1 MKYYAT
7 IVFVLLSM
15 LAFGQHY
22 NLVNDRFVNQQIE
35 SAIMLSESGMHTAF
49 KPWRVSEVNKVIHH
63 PDSAWNVNL
72 PNKKFYSSRVG
83 KKIFSEHL
91 LQIDHKDYSLYLN
104 PLFGFSG
111 GKDQF
116 TGRNTY
122 DNSRGIQVM
131 GSIGK
136 SVSFYTSFWENQ
148 SVFVNYVDSFVRKN
162 NVVPGQGRVKPFGDG
177 GFDYAYAA
185 GYVSIQPSKFFNL
198 QFGNDKQFIGDGY
211 RSLLLSDN
219 AFNYPFAKIT
229 TNFWK
234 IQYTNLFLAW
244 QNIGNASNSG
254 VGGYKQKFGT
264 IHHLSYNVMQ
274 GLNIGLF
281 EGIVWQGG
289 DTTGMRRG
297 FDPNYLNPIIFYRP
311 VEFSRGS
318 PDNVLIGLNIKAKLF
333 KKYMFYGQI
342 LLDEFSLKEV
352 KARNGWWANKQA
364 FQLGYSFFNLFG
376 IKNLNW
382 QNELNVVRPY
392 TYGHFTGEQSYT
404 HYAQPLAH
412 PLGAN
417 FIENVQ
423 FLRYRYR
430 RFGIEAKVL
439 MAQYGGDSLKANGSF
454 SNYGQN
460 IFQGTAEIVG
470 GPTEVPSIYGNTIL
484 QGVKNT
490 LVFTD
495 LNVSYLINPKTGLR
509 ISLNLSR
516 RSQRTIFETRNTI
529 WGFVTL
535 STLLPNRYYDF

>member
-91 LQIDHKDYSLYLN
+91 LQIDHKDYSLYLD

-352 KARNGWWANKQA
+352 KARSGWWANKQA

-392 TYGHFTGEQSYT
+392 TYGHFTAEQSYT

-439 MAQYGGDSLKANGSF
+439 MAQYGADSLKANGSF

-495 LNVSYLINPKTGLR
+495 LNLSYLINPKTGLR

-535 STLLPNRYYDF
+535 STLLPNRHYDF

>member
-1 MKYYAT
+1 MRNYIAL
-7 IVFVLLSM
+7 ISCLVIQH
-15 LAFGQHY
+15 AFAQHY
-22 NLVNDRFVNQQIE
+22 NLVNDRFLNNQIE
-35 SAIMLSESGMHTAF
+35 AAIHTSSSGMHTAF
-49 KPWRVSEVNKVIHH
+49 KPWRVNVVKTVIHH
-63 PDSAWNVNL
+63 PDSALKMKL
-72 PNKKFYSSRVG
+72 PNKRFYSSNVG

-91 LQIDHKDYSLYLN
+91 LQLDREDYSLYLD

-122 DNSRGIQVM
+122 DNSRGIQIM

-148 SVFVNYVDSFVRKN
+148 SVFVNYVDSFVRQN
-162 NVVPGQGRVKPFGDG
+162 NVVPGQGRVKPFGDA

-234 IQYTNLFLAW
+234 LQYTNLFLAW

-264 IHHLSYNVMQ
+264 IHHLSYNVMK

-297 FDPNYLNPIIFYRP
+297 FDPIYLNPIIFYRP

-318 PDNVLIGLNIKAKLF
+318 PDNVLIG
-333 KKYMFYGQI
+333 
-342 LLDEFSLKEV
+342 
-352 KARNGWWANKQA
+352 
-364 FQLGYSFFNLFG
+364 
-376 IKNLNW
+376 
-382 QNELNVVRPY
+382 
-392 TYGHFTGEQSYT
+392 
-404 HYAQPLAH
+404 
-412 PLGAN
+412 
-417 FIENVQ
+417 
-423 FLRYRYR
+423 
-430 RFGIEAKVL
+430 
-439 MAQYGGDSLKANGSF
+439 
-454 SNYGQN
+454 
-460 IFQGTAEIVG
+460 
-470 GPTEVPSIYGNTIL
+470 
-484 QGVKNT
+484 
-490 LVFTD
+490 
-495 LNVSYLINPKTGLR
+495 
-509 ISLNLSR
+509 
-516 RSQRTIFETRNTI
+516 
-529 WGFVTL
+529 
-535 STLLPNRYYDF
+535 

>member
-1 MKYYAT
+1 MKYYAA
-7 IVFVLLSM
+7 IVFGLLSR
-15 LAFGQHY
+15 LTFGQHY

-35 SAIMLSESGMHTAF
+35 SAIHLSQSGMHTAF

-91 LQIDHKDYSLYLN
+91 LQIDNKDYSLYLD

-148 SVFVNYVDSFVRKN
+148 SVFVNYVDSFVQKN
-162 NVVPGQGRVKPFGDG
+162 NVVPGQGRVKPFGDR

-264 IHHLSYNVMQ
+264 IHHLSFNVMQ

-318 PDNVLIGLNIKAKLF
+318 PDNVLIGFNIRAKLF

-352 KARNGWWANKQA
+352 KARSGWWANKQA
-364 FQLGYSFFNLFG
+364 FQIGYSFFNLFG

-439 MAQYGGDSLKANGSF
+439 MAQYGADSLKANGSF

-495 LNVSYLINPKTGLR
+495 LNLSYLINPKTGLR

>member
-91 LQIDHKDYSLYLN
+91 LQIDHKDYSLYLD

-148 SVFVNYVDSFVRKN
+148 SVFVNYVDSFVQKN
-162 NVVPGQGRVKPFGDG
+162 GVVPGQGRVKPFGDR

-352 KARNGWWANKQA
+352 KARSGWWANKQA

-392 TYGHFTGEQSYT
+392 TYGHFTAEQSYT

-439 MAQYGGDSLKANGSF
+439 MAQYGADSLKANGSF

-495 LNVSYLINPKTGLR
+495 LNLSYLINPKTGLR

-535 STLLPNRYYDF
+535 STLLPNRHYDF

>member
-1 MKYYAT
+1 MKNYAT
-7 IVFVLLSM
+7 IVFGLLSM

-22 NLVNDRFVNQQIE
+22 NLVNDRFMNQQIE
-35 SAIMLSESGMHTAF
+35 SAIVLSESGMHTAF
-49 KPWRVSEVNKVIHH
+49 KPWRVSEVNKVIQH

-72 PNKKFYSSRVG
+72 PGKKFYSSRVG

-91 LQIDHKDYSLYLN
+91 LQIDHKDYSLYLD

-148 SVFVNYVDSFVRKN
+148 SVFVNYVDSFVQKN

-229 TNFWK
+229 TQFWRL
-234 IQYTNLFLAW
+234 QYTNLFLAW

-352 KARNGWWANKQA
+352 KARSGWWANKQA
-364 FQLGYSFFNLFG
+364 FQIGYSFFNLFG

-404 HYAQPLAH
+404 HYAQPIAH

-439 MAQYGGDSLKANGSF
+439 MAQYGADSLKANGSF

-535 STLLPNRYYDF
+535 STLLPNRYCDF

>member
-1 MKYYAT
+1 
-7 IVFVLLSM
+7 
-15 LAFGQHY
+15 
-22 NLVNDRFVNQQIE
+22 
-35 SAIMLSESGMHTAF
+35 
-49 KPWRVSEVNKVIHH
+49 
-63 PDSAWNVNL
+63 
-72 PNKKFYSSRVG
+72 
-83 KKIFSEHL
+83 
-91 LQIDHKDYSLYLN
+91 
-104 PLFGFSG
+104 
-111 GKDQF
+111 
-116 TGRNTY
+116 
-122 DNSRGIQVM
+122 
-131 GSIGK
+131 
-136 SVSFYTSFWENQ
+136 
-148 SVFVNYVDSFVRKN
+148 
-162 NVVPGQGRVKPFGDG
+162 
-177 GFDYAYAA
+177 
-185 GYVSIQPSKFFNL
+185 
-198 QFGNDKQFIGDGY
+198 
-211 RSLLLSDN
+211 LSDN

-229 TNFWK
+229 TQFWK
-234 IQYTNLFLAW
+234 LQYTNLFLAW
-244 QNIGNASNSG
+244 QNVGNASNSG

-382 QNELNVVRPY
+382 QNELNIARPY
-392 TYGHFTGEQSYT
+392 TYGHFTAEQSYT

-430 RFGIEAKVL
+430 RFGIEAKLL
-439 MAQYGGDSLKANGSF
+439 MAQYGADSFKANGSY

-470 GPTEVPSIYGNTIL
+470 GPTEVPSIYGNSIL

-490 LVFTD
+490 IVFTD
-495 LNVSYLINPKTGLR
+495 LNLSYLINPKTGLR
-509 ISLNLSR
+509 IGLNLSR
-516 RSQRTIFETRNTI
+516 RSQRNAVETRNTV
-529 WGFVTL
+529 WGFLTL
-535 STLLPNRYYDF
+535 STLLPNRNYDF

>member
-1 MKYYAT
+1 MKKIGALFCLFA
-7 IVFVLLSM
+7 VQS
-15 LAFGQHY
+15 AFGQHY

-35 SAIMLSESGMHTAF
+35 SAIALSESGMHTAF

-72 PNKKFYSSRVG
+72 PKKKFYSSRVG

-91 LQIDHKDYSLYLN
+91 LQIDNKDYSLYLD

-111 GKDQF
+111 GQDQF

-177 GFDYAYAA
+177 GFDYAYAT

-229 TNFWK
+229 TQFWRL
-234 IQYTNLFLAW
+234 QYTNLFLAW

-318 PDNVLIGLNIKAKLF
+318 PDNVLIGLNFKAKLF
-333 KKYMFYGQI
+333 KKYMFYGQL

-382 QNELNVVRPY
+382 QNELNVARPY
-392 TYGHFTGEQSYT
+392 TYGHFTAEQSYT

-423 FLRYRYR
+423 FLRYHYR

-439 MAQYGGDSLKANGSF
+439 MAQYGADSLKANGSY

-495 LNVSYLINPKTGLR
+495 LNLSYLINPKTGLR
-509 ISLNLSR
+509 IALNLSR
-516 RSQRTIFETRNTI
+516 RSQRNIFETRNTI

>member
-1 MKYYAT
+1 MKNYAT
-7 IVFVLLSM
+7 IVFGLLSM
-15 LAFGQHY
+15 QAFGQHY

-35 SAIMLSESGMHTAF
+35 SAIVLSESGMHTAF
-49 KPWRVSEVNKVIHH
+49 KPWRVSEVNKVIQH

-72 PNKKFYSSRVG
+72 PGKKFYSSRVG

-91 LQIDHKDYSLYLN
+91 LQIDHKDYSLYLD

-148 SVFVNYVDSFVRKN
+148 SVFVNYVDSFVQKN

-229 TNFWK
+229 TQFWRL
-234 IQYTNLFLAW
+234 QYTNLFLAW

-352 KARNGWWANKQA
+352 KARSGWWANKQA
-364 FQLGYSFFNLFG
+364 FQIGYSFFNLFG

-392 TYGHFTGEQSYT
+392 TYGHFTAEQSYT
-404 HYAQPLAH
+404 HYAQPIAH

-439 MAQYGGDSLKANGSF
+439 MAQYGSDSLKANGSF

-535 STLLPNRYYDF
+535 STLLPNRYCDF

>member
-1 MKYYAT
+1 MKYYAA
-7 IVFVLLSM
+7 IVFGLLSR
-15 LAFGQHY
+15 LTFGQHY

-35 SAIMLSESGMHTAF
+35 SAIHLSESGMHTAF

-91 LQIDHKDYSLYLN
+91 LQIDNKDYSLYLD

-148 SVFVNYVDSFVRKN
+148 SVFVNYVDSFVQKN
-162 NVVPGQGRVKPFGDG
+162 NVVPGQGRVKPFGDR

-234 IQYTNLFLAW
+234 LQYTNLFLAW

-264 IHHLSYNVMQ
+264 IHHLSFNVMQ

-318 PDNVLIGLNIKAKLF
+318 PDNVLIGLNIRAKLF

-352 KARNGWWANKQA
+352 KARSGWWANKQA
-364 FQLGYSFFNLFG
+364 FQIGYSFFNLFG

-439 MAQYGGDSLKANGSF
+439 MAQYGADSLKANGSF

>member
-1 MKYYAT
+1 MKYYAA
-7 IVFVLLSM
+7 IVFGLLSR
-15 LAFGQHY
+15 LTFGQHY

-35 SAIMLSESGMHTAF
+35 SAIHLSQSGMHTAF

-72 PNKKFYSSRVG
+72 PSKKFYSSRVG

-91 LQIDHKDYSLYLN
+91 LQIDNKDYSLYLD

-148 SVFVNYVDSFVRKN
+148 SVFVNYVDSFVQKN
-162 NVVPGQGRVKPFGDG
+162 NVVPGQGRVKPFGDR

-318 PDNVLIGLNIKAKLF
+318 PDNVLIGLNIRAKLF

-352 KARNGWWANKQA
+352 NARSGWWANKQA
-364 FQLGYSFFNLFG
+364 FQIGYSFFNLFG

-404 HYAQPLAH
+404 HYAQSLAH

-439 MAQYGGDSLKANGSF
+439 MAQYGADSLKANGSF

-495 LNVSYLINPKTGLR
+495 LNLSYLINPKTGLR

>member
-484 QGVKNT
+484 QGVKTT

-495 LNVSYLINPKTGLR
+495 LNVSYLINPKNGLR

-516 RSQRTIFETRNTI
+516 RSQRTIFEMRNTI

>member
-1 MKYYAT
+1 MKNYAT
-7 IVFVLLSM
+7 IVFGLLSM

-22 NLVNDRFVNQQIE
+22 NLVNDRFMNQQIE
-35 SAIMLSESGMHTAF
+35 SAIVLSESGMHTAF
-49 KPWRVSEVNKVIHH
+49 KPWRVSEVSKVIQH

-72 PNKKFYSSRVG
+72 PGKKFYSSRVG
-83 KKIFSEHL
+83 NKIFSEHL
-91 LQIDHKDYSLYLN
+91 LQIDHKDYSLYLD

-148 SVFVNYVDSFVRKN
+148 SVFVNYVDSFVQKN

-229 TNFWK
+229 TQFWRL
-234 IQYTNLFLAW
+234 QYTNLFLAW

-352 KARNGWWANKQA
+352 KARSGWWANKQA
-364 FQLGYSFFNLFG
+364 FQIGYSFFNLFG

-404 HYAQPLAH
+404 HYAQPIAH

-439 MAQYGGDSLKANGSF
+439 MAQYGADSLKANGSF

>member
-1 MKYYAT
+1 MKYYAA
-7 IVFVLLSM
+7 IVFGLLSR
-15 LAFGQHY
+15 LTFGQHY

-35 SAIMLSESGMHTAF
+35 SAIHLSQSGMHTAF

-91 LQIDHKDYSLYLN
+91 LQIDNKDYSLYLD

-148 SVFVNYVDSFVRKN
+148 SVFVNYVDSFVQKN
-162 NVVPGQGRVKPFGDG
+162 NVVPGQGRVKPFGDR

-234 IQYTNLFLAW
+234 LQYTNLFLAW

-318 PDNVLIGLNIKAKLF
+318 PDNVLIGLNIRAKLF

-352 KARNGWWANKQA
+352 NARSGWWANKQA
-364 FQLGYSFFNLFG
+364 FQIGYSFFNLFG

-404 HYAQPLAH
+404 HYAQSLAH

-439 MAQYGGDSLKANGSF
+439 MAQYGADSLKANGSF

-495 LNVSYLINPKTGLR
+495 LNLSYLINPKTGLR

-516 RSQRTIFETRNTI
+516 RSQRPIFETRNTI